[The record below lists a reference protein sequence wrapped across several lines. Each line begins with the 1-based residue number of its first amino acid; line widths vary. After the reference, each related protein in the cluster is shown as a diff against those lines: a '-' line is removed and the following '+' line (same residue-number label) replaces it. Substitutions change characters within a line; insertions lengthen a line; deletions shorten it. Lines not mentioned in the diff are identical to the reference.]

1 MDYRAPGAGLP
12 IAVAPWCNG
21 AMTAVLPLRGV
32 WRAGLI
38 GKETYDSLAAA
49 GLRDL
54 PELTTWTRRDLLAL
68 PELGPAAVARIEAV
82 LARHCLSLAPDR
94 RRRFRRPRYRLDP
107 Y

>member
-1 MDYRAPGAGLP
+1 
-12 IAVAPWCNG
+12 
-21 AMTAVLPLRGV
+21 MTAVLPLRGV

-38 GKETYDSLAAA
+38 SKQAYVALTAA
-49 GLRDL
+49 GLREL

-68 PELGPAAVARIEAV
+68 PGLGPQAVARVEAA